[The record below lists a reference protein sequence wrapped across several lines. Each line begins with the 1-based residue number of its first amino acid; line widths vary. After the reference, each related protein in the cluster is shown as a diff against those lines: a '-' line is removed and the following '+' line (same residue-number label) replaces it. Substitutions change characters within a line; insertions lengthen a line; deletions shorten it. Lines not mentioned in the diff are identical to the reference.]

1 MAFDTIDPAKSGLLF
16 FDLLNAYFRGADEAT
31 QRKMEPLVENC
42 VRLRAAADEA
52 SIPVFYPKA
61 DHRPD
66 GLDAARLYSD
76 ADMRLEPWADPE
88 QNRFEARH
96 TVSGNNWSGEVIDE
110 LAPTSDDYLI
120 PKHRWSA
127 FYQTKLELSLRA
139 RGIDT
144 LMVCGGALEIGI
156 IATSFAARDLDFHQV
171 IVRDACSA
179 QRLAV
184 GDMLMDEVFPRLA
197 RIRSTDQV
205 IEMIR
210 AGAAGSR

>member
-1 MAFDTIDPAKSGLLF
+1 MAFDTIDSVKSGLLF

-31 QRKMEPLVENC
+31 QKKMEPVVANC
-42 VRLRAAADEA
+42 VRLRAAADQA
-52 SIPVFYPKA
+52 GIPVFYAKA

-76 ADMRLEPWADPE
+76 SDMRLEPWPDPE
-88 QNRFEARH
+88 SDRSEARH
-96 TVSGNNWSGEVIDE
+96 TVSASNWSGDVIDD
-110 LAPTSDDYLI
+110 LAPTNHDYVI

-144 LMVCGGALEIGI
+144 LLVCGGAVEIGI

-171 IVRDACSA
+171 IMRDACNA
-179 QRLAV
+179 QRPAV
-184 GDMLMDEVFPRLA
+184 GDMLMEEVFPRLA
-197 RIRSTDQV
+197 RIRTTDQA

-210 AGAAGSR
+210 AG